1 MVIFLH
7 LYPMQKLQMFWTLK
21 NHVVD
26 NLCQDIEDKSWLF
39 LGGAYHSYQAVWLS
53 MFYPFP
59 WIAFCS
65 VLATW
70 GQVNDTTFRSELRQS
85 SLLNSIFQSDQI
97 LCVNLYLMLRYES
110 KISPK
115 GSYWNPGLPA
125 GSAILTRW
133 RNFGMLNLAS
143 RSWSL
148 KVSFQS
154 LYGGFQF

>member
-1 MVIFLH
+1 MAIFLQ
-7 LYPMQKLQMFWTLK
+7 LYPRQQLQMFWTLK
-21 NHVVD
+21 NYVVD
-26 NLCQDIEDKSWLF
+26 NFCQDIEDKSWLF

-53 MFYPFP
+53 MFYPHP

-65 VLATW
+65 VLAIW
-70 GQVNDTTFRSELRQS
+70 GQVNDTTFRSEWRQS
-85 SLLNSIFQSDQI
+85 GLLNRFFQSDQI
-97 LCVNLYLMLRYES
+97 LCVNLYLMLRYGS

-115 GSYWNPGLPA
+115 GFYWNPGPPA

-143 RSWSL
+143 RSRSL

-154 LYGGFQF
+154 LYGSFQF